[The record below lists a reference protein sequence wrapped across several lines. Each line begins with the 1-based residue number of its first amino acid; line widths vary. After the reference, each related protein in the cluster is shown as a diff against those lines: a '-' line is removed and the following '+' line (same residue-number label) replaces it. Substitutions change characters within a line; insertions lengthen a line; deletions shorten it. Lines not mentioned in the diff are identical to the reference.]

1 MELNRKE
8 GFSYFSSCL
17 PAIVTL
23 VIFFYLFAGLNN
35 ISHFRIF
42 DQYVELYDAY
52 AAEEILQKDI
62 GRSGIFNTEEI
73 DALLSDANA

>member
-17 PAIVTL
+17 PMIVTL

-35 ISHFRIF
+35 ISQYKNLV
-42 DQYVELYDAY
+42 QYVELYDAY
-52 AAEEILQKDI
+52 TVCREY
-62 GRSGIFNTEEI
+62 GRYAGCYDCEARYS
-73 DALLSDANA
+73 LLRD